1 MTSILEKDSLNAFC
15 RHTHVE
21 VAGAKNGPLVGLTFG
36 VKDIYDVAGVKT
48 GFGNPDWLATHPIAD
63 KTAPIVKLL
72 LEAGASIV
80 GKTHTEEMAFSIN
93 GINAHYGKP
102 INVNAPG
109 RVSGGSSSGSASA
122 VAGKLCDFALGSDTG
137 GSVRLPASYCGLYG
151 IRPTHGRIS
160 LDGIRSLARS
170 YDTVGWFARDTKTFA
185 AVGKVLGIPSDP
197 SNPSR
202 VLIAED
208 AFALLEPAA
217 RKALQPGL
225 MRITK
230 VLGAPHAV
238 TVSKEGLRNWYEI
251 FRIIQFAEIWQEHG
265 EWITRIHPNFGPGIK
280 ERLELTAKS
289 DPKEVQ
295 RAQLLRED
303 ITKRMQSLL
312 TDRIVLML
320 PTVPGIAPLF
330 ETPVAELE
338 EFRGRAM
345 SLLCISGLA
354 RLPQITLPLAK
365 LDGCPMGISLIGA
378 QGTDEMLIGSAVRI
392 AANLS

>member
-1 MTSILEKDSLNAFC
+1 MASILEKDSLNAFC

-21 VAGAKNGPLVGLTFG
+21 VAGTKNGPLAGLTFG

-48 GFGNPDWLATHPIAD
+48 GFGNPDWLATHPVAD
-63 KTAPIVKLL
+63 RTAPTVKLL

-93 GINAHYGKP
+93 GINVHYGKP

-151 IRPTHGRIS
+151 IRPTHGLIPLEGVRA
-160 LDGIRSLARS
+160 LARS
-170 YDTVGWFARDTKTFA
+170 YDTVGWFARDTETFA
-185 AVGKVLGIPSDP
+185 AVAKVLRIDSDF
-197 SNPSR
+197 SNPAQIL
-202 VLIAED
+202 VAED

-217 RKALQPGL
+217 KQALQPVL
-225 MRITK
+225 ARITK
-230 VLGAPHAV
+230 VLGAPQSV
-238 TVSKEGLRNWYEI
+238 VVSKEGLRNWYEI
-251 FRIIQFAEIWQEHG
+251 FRVIQFAEIWQEHG
-265 EWITRIHPNFGPGIK
+265 EWITRTHPKFGPGIK
-280 ERLELTAKS
+280 ERLELTAKI

-295 RAQLLRED
+295 KATLLRED

-312 TDRIVLML
+312 ADRVILVL

-330 ETPVAELE
+330 DTPVAELE

-345 SLLCISGLA
+345 SLLCISGIA
-354 RLPQITLPLAK
+354 RLPQVTLPLAK

-378 QGTDEMLIGSAVRI
+378 QGMDEMLIGSATRI
-392 AANLS
+392 AARPS